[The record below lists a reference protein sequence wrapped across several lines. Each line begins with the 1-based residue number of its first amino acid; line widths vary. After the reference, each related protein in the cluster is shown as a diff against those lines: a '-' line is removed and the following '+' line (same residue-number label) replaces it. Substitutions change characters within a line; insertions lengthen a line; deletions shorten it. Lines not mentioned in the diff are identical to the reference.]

1 MTQDK
6 TLWSRWQRL
15 AERAPDQVCVTWLRA
30 GSDSETLTRA
40 ELFVRAEQYAAWLHA
55 QGVAAGDSCAIV
67 LRHRI
72 ELYPLYL
79 GLVCLG
85 AVPSILAY
93 PNARLHPD
101 KFRAGLSGM
110 ARRSGLKLILT
121 ERDLEPTLL
130 PLLESTNVAGLRFPL
145 EASLAE
151 RRSAEAAVSGDAP
164 ALLQHSSGTTGLQKA
179 VLLSNRAVLRHV
191 DDYAR
196 ALQVTA
202 SDRIVSWLPLYHDMG
217 LIAAFHLPLALGLP
231 SLQLDP
237 IEWVSAPVL
246 WVEAMAR
253 EHGTLSWLPNFA
265 YALMGARLHDED
277 LEGLSLAHV
286 RMLINC
292 SEPVRHES
300 QQALLA
306 KLAPLGL
313 RASALSASYAMA
325 ETTFAVTQTVPGR
338 AAATLT
344 LDRARLRA
352 GYAEPAADGVAQ
364 RVCVSSGAPLPEC
377 EIKVLAADGSTLA
390 QDRIGELYVR
400 SPALFDGYHNDPAL
414 SESVLRD
421 GFYRTGDTGFMHAG
435 EVFVVG
441 RKKDLIIVAGKN
453 LYPEDIEAAVSEVPG
468 VLPGRVVAF
477 GRVDVELGTERV
489 CVIVESALTVEEH
502 ARLRTQVIAAG
513 QRIDVTINEVH
524 VVAPRWLIKSSSGKL
539 SRSDNRERLSL
550 LQAEKTA

>member
-1 MTQDK
+1 MTEDK
-6 TLWSRWQRL
+6 TLWSRWNRL
-15 AERAPDQVCVTWLRA
+15 AERAPDAVCMTLLRA
-30 GSDSETLTRA
+30 GCDSATLTRA
-40 ELFVRAEQYAAWLHA
+40 GLIARAEQYAAWLHA
-55 QGVAAGDSCAIV
+55 QGVTAGDSCAIV
-67 LRHRI
+67 LRHHI

-121 ERDLEPTLL
+121 ERELEPTLL
-130 PLLESTNVAGLRFPL
+130 PLLESTPVAGLRFPL
-145 EASLAE
+145 EASLGE
-151 RRSAEAAVSGDAP
+151 RWRAPAAVSGDAP

-196 ALQVTA
+196 ALEVSA
-202 SDRIVSWLPLYHDMG
+202 SDRVVSWLPLYHDMG

-237 IEWVSAPVL
+237 IEWVSAPIL

-286 RMLINC
+286 RMVINC

-306 KLAPLGL
+306 KLAPIGL
-313 RASALSASYAMA
+313 RVSALSASYAMA
-325 ETTFAVTQTVPGR
+325 ETTFAVTQTPPGR
-338 AAATLT
+338 AAAMLT
-344 LDRARLRA
+344 LDRTRLSS
-352 GYAEPAADGVAQ
+352 GYVEPAAGSE
-364 RVCVSSGAPLPEC
+364 RVCVSSGAPLPDC
-377 EIKVLAADGSTLA
+377 EVKVLAADGSRLA
-390 QDRIGELYVR
+390 QDRVGELYVR
-400 SPALFDGYHNDPAL
+400 SPALFDGYHNDPGL
-414 SESVLRD
+414 SESVLQE
-421 GFYRTGDTGFMHAG
+421 GFYRTGDTGFVHAG

-441 RKKDLIIVAGKN
+441 RKKDLIIVAGRN

-477 GRVDVELGTERV
+477 GRADATLGTERV
-489 CVIVESALTVEEH
+489 CVIVESALTAAEH
-502 ARLRTQVIAAG
+502 ARLRAEVIAAG
-513 QRIDVTINEVH
+513 QRIDVTINEAH

-539 SRSDNRERLSL
+539 SRSDNRERLSQ
-550 LQAEKTA
+550 LQAERTA